1 MKRSFR
7 KVSLILFC
15 AVFFNSAALSQ
26 GDPNPNSPVPI
37 LHAAV
42 DNTRVLAFQTRRAKS
57 GLVQKSKSF
66 YMPGR
71 NSLVTMLVSNVA
83 LMPGEGAS
91 AFGVYLEQKSGKTFQ
106 LEVRDLSKSSAGS
119 YAITVRLHDRDGYRG
134 QPVADGDSLI
144 YLTWRG
150 LKSNVLNIALGKAG
164 GAMKVPDPASSAPTK
179 FVEPPAS
186 DFVGYRFA
194 GDRIRFLEQAGFGPT
209 TELDNRIRRI
219 GVRTWLAE
227 QFEEPYPTI
236 PMPDP
241 PQMPLS
247 PPSDCSSTTNHF
259 CFRERYTMQPLQ
271 QWFFKEAMYGRGQLR
286 HRVGWALSQIFVTS
300 AVTVQQSSHQIAYHK
315 ILTGNAFGNYRDL
328 LHDITLSPTMG
339 FYLDMVRSTKNNP
352 NENYPREILQLFS
365 VGLYMMNQDGTVQLD
380 DKGEPI
386 PTYSQESINNFSKV
400 FTGWTYCNITCEN
413 SAPGILNYKDPMI
426 LVPANHDTTGKAL
439 LNYPNPVNPSIPACA
454 DCTTPEATTTY
465 ANASLDQALDN
476 IFYHPNVAPFI
487 GKHLIKQLVTSDPS
501 PAYVGRVSA
510 VFNDNG
516 SGVRGDLEAVIRAI
530 LLDPEARGD
539 LKTAPRY
546 GKLRE
551 PVQLLTN
558 LARIFPAK
566 DYNGTGPSD
575 GALSSYAQTLG
586 QYPFYSPTVF
596 NYFSPDY
603 VIPGTTVVA
612 PEFEILNT
620 GTAVKRTN
628 LLYILTFEG
637 LTANATDSLRGT
649 SLTYSEF
656 VPYAEADP
664 SGNQLMEI
672 INYRMMH
679 GSLLPAHRDAILA
692 AVQVVPASDPLAR
705 VKTAVYLIAVSSQYQ
720 IQR

>member
-15 AVFFNSAALSQ
+15 AVFFNSIALSQ

-37 LHAAV
+37 LHASV
-42 DNTRVLAFQTRRAKS
+42 DNTRVLAFETRRAKS
-57 GLVQKSKSF
+57 GPVQKSRSF

-71 NSLVTMLVSNVA
+71 NSLVTMLVSNVD

-91 AFGVYLEQKSGKTFQ
+91 AFRVYLEQKSGKTFE
-106 LEVRDLSKSSAGS
+106 LDVRDLSKGS
-119 YAITVRLHDRDGYRG
+119 NGTYALTVRLYDRDGYRG

-150 LKSNVLNIALGKAG
+150 LKSNVLKLGLGRTG
-164 GAMKVPDPASSAPTK
+164 GAMKVPDTTLSAPTK
-179 FVEPPAS
+179 FSEPPSS
-186 DFVGYRFA
+186 DYVGYRFA
-194 GDRIRFLEQAGFGPT
+194 GDRIRFLEQAGFGPS

-241 PQMPLS
+241 PQMPLT
-247 PPSDCSSTTNHF
+247 PPADCSLTTNHV
-259 CFRERYTMQPLQ
+259 CYRERYTMTPLQ
-271 QWFFKEAMYGRGQLR
+271 QWFFKEAMYGRAQVR
-286 HRVGWALSQIFVTS
+286 HRVAWALSQIFVTS
-300 AVTVQQSSHQIAYHK
+300 GVAVQQSSHQIAYNK
-315 ILTGNAFGNYRDL
+315 ILSQHAFGNYRDL
-328 LHDITLSPTMG
+328 LYDVTLSPTMG
-339 FYLDMVRSTKNNP
+339 FYLDMVRSTRTNP

-365 VGLYMMNQDGTVQLD
+365 VGLYMLNQDGTLKLD
-380 DKGEPI
+380 DQGQPI

-400 FTGWTYCNITCEN
+400 FTGWTYCNITCPN

-426 LVPANHDTTGKAL
+426 LVPGNHDTTGKTL
-439 LNYPNPVNPSIPACA
+439 LNYPNPVNLSIPACD
-454 DCTTPEATTTY
+454 DCTTPEATTAY
-465 ANASLDQALDN
+465 ANDSLNGALDN
-476 IFYHPNVAPFI
+476 IFHHPNVAPFI
-487 GKHLIKQLVTSDPS
+487 GKLLIQHLVTSDPS
-501 PAYVGRVSA
+501 PAYVGRVSV
-510 VFNDNG
+510 VFNNNG
-516 SGVRGDLEAVIRAI
+516 SGVRGDLKAVIRAI

-546 GKLRE
+546 VKLRE
-551 PVQLLTN
+551 PVQLITS
-558 LARIFPAK
+558 LARIFPAQ
-566 DYNGTGPSD
+566 DWYGVSTSD
-575 GALSSYAQTLG
+575 GGLSSYAQKLG
-586 QYPFYSPTVF
+586 QNPFYSPTVF

-603 VIPGTTVVA
+603 VVPGTTVLA

-620 GTAVKRTN
+620 GTAVSRTN

-637 LTANATDSLRGT
+637 LTPNGTDATRGT
-649 SLTYSEF
+649 ALTYAEF
-656 VPYAEADP
+656 LPYAEADP
-664 SGNQLMEI
+664 TGNQLLDI
-672 INYRMMH
+672 LNYRMMH
-679 GSLLPAHRDAILA
+679 GSLLPAHRDAILT
-692 AVQVVPASDPLAR
+692 AVQVVPVTDPLAR